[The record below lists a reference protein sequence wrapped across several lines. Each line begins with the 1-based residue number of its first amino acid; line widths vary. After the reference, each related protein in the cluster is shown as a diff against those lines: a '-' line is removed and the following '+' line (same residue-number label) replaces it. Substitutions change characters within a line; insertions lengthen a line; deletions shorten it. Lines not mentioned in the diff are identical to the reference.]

1 MRLRS
6 TISGEAAVNV
16 LSVSVS
22 KPQVVEIDGKMVST
36 GIFKRPVDGPI
47 MLREFDFDGDGQ
59 GDLSVHGGPH
69 RAAYVYPSEHYDYW
83 QAELGRDDF
92 SFGLFGENLT
102 LEGLTEDTAHIGDEF
117 KIGGATVVVTQP
129 RVPCFKLAH
138 VIGLPEFP
146 KQFLAS
152 GRTGFYLRVVEE
164 GAVTAGDA
172 VELVKPDPEA
182 MSVREVCNLL
192 YFDQKNL
199 DDARRAIGI
208 AALSPG
214 WRGSF
219 EVRLAKA
226 G

>member
-1 MRLRS
+1 M
-6 TISGEAAVNV
+6 NV
-16 LSVSVS
+16 LSVNVS

-36 GIFKRPVDGPI
+36 GIFKRPVDGPL
-47 MLREFDFDGDGQ
+47 MLRSLDFDGDEQ
-59 GDLSVHGGPH
+59 ADLRVHGGPH
-69 RAAYVYPSEHYDYW
+69 RAAYVYPSEHYNYW

-92 SFGLFGENLT
+92 TFGTFGENLT

-117 KIGGATVVVTQP
+117 QIGGATVVVTQP

-152 GRTGFYLRVVEE
+152 GRTGFYLRVLEE
-164 GAVTAGDA
+164 GPVVAGDTVA
-172 VELVKPDPEA
+172 LRKADPEA

-199 DDARRAIGI
+199 ADARRALSIPD
-208 AALSPG
+208 LSPG

-219 EVRLAKA
+219 EARLAKA
-226 G
+226 R